1 MNSST
6 DADRRPTGS
15 YANRQRALRLQLLD
29 ARRRGDTEQARR
41 VCRRL
46 DNLFVARAHH
56 RAGDPETRRLRRL
69 PWEGA
74 A

>member
-1 MNSST
+1 MHST
-6 DADRRPTGS
+6 TDVVRRPAGS
-15 YANRQRALRLQLLD
+15 YAERQHALRLQLLD

-56 RAGDPETRRLRRL
+56 RAGDPEICRLRRQVR
-69 PWEGA
+69 A
-74 A
+74 AA